1 MILLRHT
8 DALSVTIR
16 RQAYRLGQ
24 KVERRAGDTGSAV
37 EIHGGYI
44 CRASKRG
51 SVVTVNIVEPPARF
65 EGSNEYRDFMDPV
78 VGESTINGVIS
89 STAPG
94 NTQMAPASP
103 PVTVVDT
110 EVRQVDLPALI
121 AFGTPLPSTPF
132 LLYTS
137 YSVEFDGGVLY
148 THFYTDA
155 PPPSGLIITQPVWLV
170 VLVRWAGLGPA
181 RSVSFSDAY
190 IQALTGGYDF
200 YPRRL
205 VGGVQPMRYGARLPI
220 PHYSNGRLYMAVEV
234 EKYGGWDSK
243 VGGLLSLCV
252 RYAPLPVVEWSHM
265 VGEDGV
271 DPALRSDVFEFDVG
285 GTYRVAGRD
294 LPAVFSWQTQAGE
307 IITDHCVITSRVRAR
322 KAVTVAKGDTYRLA
336 TGQIMDTFENGVL
349 VSTTTDYIDAVAGA
363 NSVLPIGEV
372 GRVLIQKYRDDL
384 FLSAVGVLTRY
395 RKMRALS
402 RPALENDMGF
412 VTPTVLPIHPDLALL
427 RVESGAGVVQTTQAA
442 RGYGPEEQPAGAYDN
457 NGGSSVFAVGFTT
470 PVGVGEVWTWGL
482 INGTSASQIAIA
494 RVTASGVMAPI
505 AAGLPVTTYVSTYQR
520 EVLDALGAVSTP
532 MAQVVTTLDA
542 GSPKIAVK
550 KGRVGALSFIPAAS
564 YSRMGTFFLSTPI
577 AQVKYG
583 RIYG

>member
-8 DALSVTIR
+8 DALSVAIR

-24 KVERRAGDTGSAV
+24 KLERRGGDVGSAV

-65 EGSNEYRDFMDPV
+65 EGSNEYRLVTDPV
-78 VGESTINGVIS
+78 VGESTINGVIA
-89 STAPG
+89 STAPS
-94 NTQMAPASP
+94 NAQMAPTAAP
-103 PVTVVDT
+103 IT
-110 EVRQVDLPALI
+110 EVGVEVRPVELPTLTS
-121 AFGTPLPSTPF
+121 FGTPLPASPH

-137 YSVEFDGGVLY
+137 YSAEFDGGVLY
-148 THFYTDA
+148 THFYTAA
-155 PPPSGLIITQPVWLV
+155 PPPDGVITTQPVWLV
-170 VLVRWAGLGPA
+170 VLVRWAGLGPGRA
-181 RSVSFSDAY
+181 VSFSDAY
-190 IQALTGGYDF
+190 IQELSGGYEF

-205 VGGVQPMRYGARLPI
+205 GGGVQPIRYGARLPVA
-220 PHYSNGRLYMAVEV
+220 HYSNNRLYLAAEV
-234 EKYGGWDSK
+234 EKYGGGNST
-243 VGGLLSLCV
+243 VGGLLALCV
-252 RYAPLPVVEWSHM
+252 GYDPAPTVVWSR
-265 VGEDGV
+265 VSTEDDV
-271 DPALRSDVFEFDVG
+271 DPALQPGVFDFGDG
-285 GTYRVAGRD
+285 TTYRAAGRD
-294 LPAVFSWQTQAGE
+294 LPAVFSWQTQVGSVV
-307 IITDHCVITSRVRAR
+307 TDHCAVTSRVRTR
-322 KAVTVAKGDTYRLA
+322 KPVTVTEGETYRLA
-336 TGQIMDTFENGVL
+336 TGQIIDTYENGVL
-349 VSTTTDYIDAVAGA
+349 TGTTTDYIDAVAGA

-384 FLSAVGVLTRY
+384 FLSNAGALTRY

-402 RPALENDMGF
+402 RPALEDDIGF
-412 VTPTVLPIHPDLALL
+412 ASPTVLPIHPDLALL
-427 RVESGAGVVQTTQAA
+427 RVEAGGGVAQTTQAA

-457 NGGSSVFAVGFTT
+457 NGCNGVFAIGFTT

-505 AAGLPVTTYVSTYQR
+505 AAGLPVATYVSTYQR